1 MKIELELN
9 ENEILRLKCAINLF
23 IFKCD
28 DTLADEYVNDEKKDE
43 VKKDK
48 IMLCNL
54 LTKINEQTKRRIAL

>member
-9 ENEILRLKCAINLF
+9 EEEILALKCAINSS

-28 DTLADEYVNDEKKDE
+28 DFIADEFAHEEKKDE

-48 IMLCNL
+48 IMYCNIL
-54 LTKINEQTKRRIAL
+54 SKINEQTKRRIAL